1 MKYFDGN
8 LCAMP
13 RVTVAVCAY
22 NQERYVEATL
32 TSAFNQ
38 SYKNIEF
45 VIVDDLS
52 TDGTA
57 ERIRGLLKA
66 NERNAKFI
74 VRERN
79 GGQMAAML
87 EALDASSAPFI
98 VWVDGDDVLQPNF
111 VETHIR
117 YHLNAVAA
125 CAFTCSNMAVIDAKD
140 QIIAGA
146 IPALSDN
153 GILRMKQGLTEIL
166 PLSDAGDQAECGYF
180 IEKNYR
186 SWAWSATS
194 GMMFRRAVIELIR
207 PERADT
213 IRISAD
219 NYFARFAHVVGA
231 SLIIPAV
238 LGFYRMHGG
247 NNFSRFQIV
256 GDRAGGTLNSRAQID
271 AMNEEFAKVLQ
282 KRPEII
288 TSCLDKA
295 GLYGFVRRISTSRKV
310 TALLLGNREISKELT
325 YRRRL
330 SMLLRSVRLAP

>member
-1 MKYFDGN
+1 MQYFDGN
-8 LCAMP
+8 LCALP

-32 TSAFNQ
+32 NSAFNQ

-125 CAFTCSNMAVIDAKD
+125 CAFTCSNMAVIDSKD
-140 QIIAGA
+140 QIIAGV

-153 GILRMKQGLTEIL
+153 GILRMKQEVTEIR
-166 PLSDAGDQAECGYF
+166 PLSDAGDQAESGYF

-219 NYFARFAHVVGA
+219 NYFARFAHVIGA
-231 SLIIPAV
+231 SLIIPTV
-238 LGFYRMHGG
+238 LGFYRMHGS
-247 NNFSRFQIV
+247 NNFSRFQIL
-256 GDRAGGTLNSRAQID
+256 GYRAGATSNSRAQID

-282 KRPEII
+282 KKPEII

-295 GLYGFVRRISTSRKV
+295 GLYKFVRRISTSRKV
-310 TALLLGNREISKELT
+310 TALLLGNRVISKVMT
-325 YRRRL
+325 YRQRL
-330 SMLLRSVRLAP
+330 SILLRSVRLVP